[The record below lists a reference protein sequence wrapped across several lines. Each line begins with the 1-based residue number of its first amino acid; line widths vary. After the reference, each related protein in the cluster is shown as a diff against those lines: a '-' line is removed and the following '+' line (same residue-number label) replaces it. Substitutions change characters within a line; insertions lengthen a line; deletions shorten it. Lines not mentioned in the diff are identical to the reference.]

1 MSKIIGI
8 SGWKDVGKTHYASL
22 IIESLVK
29 KGYQVGSIKHA
40 HHDFD
45 IDIPGTDSFKHREAG
60 SNQVIISSSK
70 RWAKITEN
78 NCENEKSLDELI
90 QEFNNVEIIVVEGFK
105 KDNHP
110 KIEILRKGLINRNK
124 ETINVGT
131 LNGSGLAVGRTL
143 IAVLENYQQKDGS
156 VVVPEKLRPYM
167 NNLQKISFN

>member
-45 IDIPGTDSFKHREAG
+45 IDKPGTDSFKHREAG
-60 SNQVIISSSK
+60 SNQVIISSAK

-78 NCENEKSLDELI
+78 NNENEKSLDELI
-90 QEFNNVEIIVVEGFK
+90 QELQNVDVIVVEGFK

-110 KIEILRKGLINRNK
+110 KIEILSKDLKNRNNETNNVIAIISDDLKDTITPVFK
-124 ETINVGT
+124 ENDI
-131 LNGSGLAVGRTL
+131 
-143 IAVLENYQQKDGS
+143 ENLVEFIIKNI
-156 VVVPEKLRPYM
+156 L
-167 NNLQKISFN
+167 